1 MKKILTGLCLF
12 FLSIFLILKN
22 ITVYFNLYSFYY
34 LGMIIN
40 PEFIFIIT
48 LLIGVALCIIKEKS
62 NIGVLFIIL
71 SVIILFFELIM
82 SVHFYFR
89 QTGLIPYIAL
99 FSCFVIGLSLI
110 IKGLFFYKSN

>member
-12 FLSIFLILKN
+12 FISIFLIMKN

-48 LLIGVALCIIKEKS
+48 LLIGVALCVIKEKS
-62 NIGVLFIIL
+62 TLGVFFIIL
-71 SVIILFFELIM
+71 SVIILFLELIM

-89 QTGLIPYIAL
+89 QTGLIPYISL
-99 FSCFVIGLSLI
+99 FSCFVIGVSLI
-110 IKGLFFYKSN
+110 IKGLLFNKNN